1 MKKFFLNAKNLI
13 FKNKISMVI
22 AAILAIIFLFGIFN
36 VISSAF
42 GRGDASTI
50 SSNQVV
56 SLKKGDV
63 TNAISEK
70 GKAVPSSS
78 VDVFAE
84 KSLPV
89 VNLSVKVGDE
99 VKRGDIIGELDSSS
113 IRQQLDSRKAQKAA
127 TDKNISSQISAAK
140 KRLSEAISGRDSGNN
155 QALVSAQNAVTSA
168 LDQYLLAQKNYD
180 DYKRSLDERYN
191 EGVVAERSSR
201 EAAAYQ
207 EEAQNLRYK
216 QQKEDIDKN
225 VNEAAEKRAMAIDKS
240 RQKNSLQNEVDNLKR
255 LSTEK
260 GIQLKEEQERL
271 ADAQSKLSELQT
283 NINSLTAEKEKIDS
297 DKLQLEKE
305 IDKLKVLLNSESDS
319 IRRKLLEDD
328 ISNKKITK
336 TQIEN
341 RSNEI
346 PVKIIE
352 NQNKINNLNLD
363 KIKNSANANINRI
376 TMEQNE
382 IEIRMNKVSE
392 ELGNAKS
399 DQAKYEQ
406 EAESLEKELENQSK
420 NIETAKLELEKARED
435 LQADADKS
443 LKSQKSREDQLKT
456 LEKNVEVAKNNYDA
470 ALVTLE
476 ATKKQVD
483 NEISSLSDNL
493 NTTRAN
499 ANNVDNVEIANLTEE
514 LDKTLIRATAD
525 GTITELNAKEGEVP
539 TGPVAKIETVNTLR
553 IESQVKEYDRNSI
566 KVGTEVE
573 ITSDSVLGETFKGK
587 VISIDP
593 VPVKASAD
601 NKSGEVYY
609 KTVVELDDNS
619 TNLDKLSPGMTL
631 RVKYILSQVKDT
643 FKVPTDAIFER
654 DGKKYVL
661 ALDDIGKNK
670 YETKKIEVTSGI
682 SNDVETAISG
692 KGLKDDLKV
701 LTSAGGYGEGTVL
714 KIVESQEAT
723 NEK

>member
-1 MKKFFLNAKNLI
+1 MKNFFIKAKNLI
-13 FKNKISMVI
+13 FKNKISMII
-22 AAILAIIFLFGIFN
+22 AAILAIILLFGIFN

-42 GRGDASTI
+42 GGGDALTI
-50 SSNQVV
+50 SSNQVL

-63 TNAISEK
+63 TNAVSEK

-127 TDKNISSQISAAK
+127 TDRNNSSQISAAK
-140 KRLSEAISGRDSGNN
+140 KRLSEAISGRDSGKN
-155 QALVSAQNAVTSA
+155 QSLVSAQNAVTNA

-191 EGVVAERSSR
+191 EGIVAERSSR

-207 EEAQNLRYK
+207 EEAQNLRYR

-225 VNEAAEKRAMAIDKS
+225 VNEAAEKRAMAIEKG
-240 RQKNSLQNEVDNLKR
+240 RQKNSLQNEVDGLKR
-255 LSTEK
+255 QLTEV
-260 GIQLKEEQERL
+260 GITIKKKQEELANEVEPK
-271 ADAQSKLSELQT
+271 ADAKVKEVNGEENQKLNT
-283 NINSLTAEKEKIDS
+283 NSVD
-297 DKLQLEKE
+297 
-305 IDKLKVLLNSESDS
+305 
-319 IRRKLLEDD
+319 
-328 ISNKKITK
+328 
-336 TQIEN
+336 
-341 RSNEI
+341 
-346 PVKIIE
+346 
-352 NQNKINNLNLD
+352 QNKIKRIKDEIDNLT
-363 KIKNSANANINRI
+363 RI
-376 TMEQNE
+376 QNE
-382 IEIRMNKVSE
+382 IEIQMNRVSE

-399 DQAKYEQ
+399 DESKYEQ
-406 EAESLEKELENQSK
+406 EAQALEKELENQSK
-420 NIETAKLELEKARED
+420 NIETTKLELEKARED
-435 LQADADKS
+435 LQVDADKS

-470 ALVTLE
+470 ALVTLD

-499 ANNVDNVEIANLTEE
+499 ANNVDSVEIANLTEE

-553 IESQVKEYDRNSI
+553 IESKIKEYDRNSI

-573 ITSDSVLGETFKGK
+573 ITSDSVIGETFKGK

-593 VPVKASAD
+593 VPEKASAD

-619 TNLDKLSPGMTL
+619 TNTDKLSPGMTL
-631 RVKYILSQVKDT
+631 RVKYILSQVENT

-654 DGKKYVL
+654 EGKKYVL
-661 ALDDIGKNK
+661 ALDEMGKNK
-670 YETKKIEVTSGI
+670 YKTEKIEVTAGI
-682 SNDVETAISG
+682 SNDFETAISG
-692 KGLKDDLKV
+692 KGLKDDMKV

-714 KIVESQEAT
+714 KIVESQETTKEAS